1 MKMKSIVVL
10 CWMFSCSFF
19 YSCSKEKTFD
29 CIKSTGDTKK
39 EDRYF
44 NNFSII
50 EVYDNINV
58 ILVQD
63 LAGKI
68 TLEAGENLLPKISC
82 EQNGDKITIRNK
94 NTCNWVRSYKYPM
107 NLYVGVNQVKSI
119 LQKGFGKISNQEYL
133 KTDTLGLNCLEYGE
147 VDLTIES
154 RFIGFIADDHTTFR
168 LNGKSNSIAGSCFK
182 NASVNTEQLKVKWVV
197 IANHS
202 LLDTKIYCDSFL
214 QAKIGGAGN
223 IYCIANPLKVE
234 YEQLSGSGQL
244 LLP

>member
-1 MKMKSIVVL
+1 MKMKAILVL
-10 CWMFSCSFF
+10 SLMLSGFFF

-29 CIKSTGDTKK
+29 CIKSTGDTNK

-44 NNFSII
+44 DNFSII

-68 TLEAGENLLPKISC
+68 TLEAGENLLPKITC
-82 EQNGDKITIRNK
+82 EQNGNKIIIRNK
-94 NTCNWVRSYKYPM
+94 NTCNWVRSYKHPM
-107 NLYVGVNQVKSI
+107 NVYLGVNQIKSI
-119 LQKGFGKISNQEYL
+119 LQKGYGKISNQEYL
-133 KTDTLGLNCLEYGE
+133 KTDTLGINCLEYGD
-147 VDLTIES
+147 VDLTLES
-154 RFIGFIADDHTTFR
+154 RFIGFIADSHTSLR
-168 LNGKSNSIAGSCFK
+168 LAGKSNSIAGSCFK

-197 IANHS
+197 IANYS

-214 QAKIGGAGN
+214 QAKTGSSGN
-223 IYCIANPLKVE
+223 IYCTANPLKVE